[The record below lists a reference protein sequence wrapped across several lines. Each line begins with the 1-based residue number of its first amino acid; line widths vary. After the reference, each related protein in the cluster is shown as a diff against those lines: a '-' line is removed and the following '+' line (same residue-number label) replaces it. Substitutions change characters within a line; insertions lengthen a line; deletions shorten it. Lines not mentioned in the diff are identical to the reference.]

1 MRFTVVTYGSEGDT
15 RPLVALA
22 RGLLDAGHELR
33 LFAEQST
40 IGSAQSLGVPVEAL
54 AGDLKSMLP
63 LENPLRELT
72 GADLMKGVREG
83 LRVVNGNTG
92 AWMRAVADHARGSDA
107 ILYAGLATMMAQTLA
122 EALRRPA
129 IGLWLQPTTTT
140 REFPSPVLP
149 PMRLPGW
156 LNRLSYRLSPQAAVR
171 FFYQR
176 AAVTARKEIFGPVT
190 RGIQPDENPMLYGFS
205 KHLVQ
210 RPADW
215 PAGHQICGHWPMP
228 PGDWCPPQALLDFLA
243 AGPPPIYLGLGAVA
257 SFVRQR
263 GLTAII
269 AAIAGRRTVFFPG
282 WSRIDASML
291 PENFFVVG
299 NTPHPWLFPQTSLV
313 IHHGGAGTSHTAT
326 RAGVPSIAL
335 PVGADQFFWAGR
347 LAAVGVAPDYVR
359 AGKITTAALVKM
371 IEFTEREQVR
381 ERARELAAAM
391 AQEEG
396 VAVAVG
402 AVARLMETAGRRS
415 PPRGQGMSSV

>member
-40 IGSAQSLGVPVEAL
+40 IGSAHLLRVPVEAL

-63 LENPLRELT
+63 MENPARELN
-72 GADLMKGVREG
+72 GRDLLRALREG
-83 LRVVNGNTG
+83 LRVVNANTG
-92 AWMRAVADHARGSDA
+92 AWMRAVADHARDSDA
-107 ILYAGLATMMAQTLA
+107 ILYAGLATMAAQAVA
-122 EALRRPA
+122 EALRKPA

-149 PMRLPGW
+149 PLRLPGW
-156 LNRLSYRLSPQAAVR
+156 LNRLSYRLSPRAAVR
-171 FFYQR
+171 FLYGR
-176 AAVTARKEIFGPVT
+176 ATVKASREIFGAQTHVRDHDDDPV
-190 RGIQPDENPMLYGFS
+190 LYGFS
-205 KHLVQ
+205 RHLVQ

-215 PAGHQICGHWPMP
+215 PAGHQICGHWPMA
-228 PGDWCPPQALLDFLA
+228 PGDWKPPQDLLEFLA
-243 AGPPPIYLGLGAVA
+243 AGPPPIYLGLGAAA
-257 SFVRQR
+257 SFIRQR
-263 GLTAII
+263 GLTAIV

-299 NTPHPWLFPQTSLV
+299 NTPHAWLFPQTSVV

-326 RAGVPSIAL
+326 RAGVPSIVL

-359 AGKITTAALVKM
+359 AGRITTAALAKM
-371 IEFTEREQVR
+371 LEFAERAQVR
-381 ERARELAAAM
+381 ARARALAAAM
-391 AQEEG
+391 AQEDG

-402 AVARLMETAGRRS
+402 AIARLMESTDRRNVRTTS
-415 PPRGQGMSSV
+415 